1 MTRQQHVW
9 NGMRVPY
16 ITHWTAESVPQPKLI
31 RLIGRGGEGIG
42 YADEE
47 PVTDRRHEALWHR
60 SGLAQGRGRPDF
72 ARVNSLRQKRAM
84 RLNLCQVCGEEA
96 TLADGRTLHLMGAAT
111 AITEGETTA
120 APPLH
125 PVCALESIENCP
137 FLKRSHSA
145 ALVEY
150 SPLWGVA
157 GVVHDPVTLAP
168 LPNPGRRPED
178 LTHVHVADKAIRWT
192 LANFTVI
199 SLHGVSAVSREDLVA
214 MAKQDAGTTATGGPA
229 MRPL

>member
-9 NGMRVPY
+9 NGMLVPY

-31 RLIGRGGEGIG
+31 RLIARGGIG
-42 YADEE
+42 YFDEE
-47 PVTDRRHEALWHR
+47 PVTERRREALRHR

-84 RLNLCQVCGEEA
+84 RCNLCQVCGEEA
-96 TLADGRTLHLMGAAT
+96 TLADGRKLHLMAAAT
-111 AITEGETTA
+111 AIGEGETAA

-125 PVCALESIENCP
+125 PVCALESIENCR
-137 FLKRSHSA
+137 LLRRNHSA

-157 GVVHDPVTLAP
+157 GVLHDPVTLAP
-168 LPNPGRRPED
+168 LPNPGRRPDD
-178 LTHVHVADKAIRWT
+178 LANVHVADKAIRWT

-199 SLHGVSAVSREDLVA
+199 SLHGVSGVSGKAWSPWRP
-214 MAKQDAGTTATGGPA
+214 GRRTTDTDGPA
-229 MRPL
+229 MSPP